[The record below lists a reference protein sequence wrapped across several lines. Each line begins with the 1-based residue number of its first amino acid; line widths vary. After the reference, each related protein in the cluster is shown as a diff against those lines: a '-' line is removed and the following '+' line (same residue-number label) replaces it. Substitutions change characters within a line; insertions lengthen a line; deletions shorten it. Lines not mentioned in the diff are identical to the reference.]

1 VRLVAMTHTLSI
13 EPMTASPELRL
24 RANALSV
31 GPFVL
36 HFGEMV
42 LAMYVG
48 MLIYMP
54 LEGLIPVSLQGIG
67 MALFMAWP
75 MVVWMR
81 IRGYGWRHGFEMALA
96 MLVPWAAVVGL
107 VGLGAANAL
116 PWLTH
121 SSDAAMYL
129 GMLGFMLVRRDH
141 HAHGGSHHHAVAH
154 SENRPRRR
162 LPWRRVFLVAASVPA
177 RAMRWPAR

>member
-1 VRLVAMTHTLSI
+1 MAERTHSVTLETMKNILSI
-13 EPMTASPELRL
+13 EARPASPALRL

-31 GPFVL
+31 GRFVL

-54 LEGLIPVSLQGIG
+54 LEGFIPVSLQGIG

-81 IRGYGWRHGFEMALA
+81 IRGHGWRHGFEMALA
-96 MLVPWAAVVGL
+96 MLVPWAAV
-107 VGLGAANAL
+107 
-116 PWLTH
+116 
-121 SSDAAMYL
+121 
-129 GMLGFMLVRRDH
+129 
-141 HAHGGSHHHAVAH
+141 
-154 SENRPRRR
+154 
-162 LPWRRVFLVAASVPA
+162 
-177 RAMRWPAR
+177 

>member
-1 VRLVAMTHTLSI
+1 MAERAQSVTLEAMTHILSI
-13 EPMTASPELRL
+13 DLSPASPALRL
-24 RANALSV
+24 KANALSV
-31 GPFVL
+31 GRFLL

-54 LEGLIPVSLQGIG
+54 LEGLVPVFLQGIG

-81 IRGYGWRHGFEMALA
+81 IRGHGWRHGFEMALA

-121 SSDAAMYL
+121 SSDAAMY
-129 GMLGFMLVRRDH
+129 
-141 HAHGGSHHHAVAH
+141 
-154 SENRPRRR
+154 
-162 LPWRRVFLVAASVPA
+162 
-177 RAMRWPAR
+177 

>member
-1 VRLVAMTHTLSI
+1 MGKGNESVRLVAMTHTLSI

-31 GPFVL
+31 GRFVL

-54 LEGLIPVSLQGIG
+54 LEGFIPVSLQGIG

-81 IRGYGWRHGFEMALA
+81 IRGHGWRHGFEMAGA
-96 MLVPWAAVVGL
+96 MLVPWVAVVGL
-107 VGLGAANAL
+107 SALGAAKIL
-116 PWLTH
+116 PWLYQA
-121 SSDAAMYL
+121 SDPAMYL

-141 HAHGGSHHHAVAH
+141 YVHGGA
-154 SENRPRRR
+154 
-162 LPWRRVFLVAASVPA
+162 
-177 RAMRWPAR
+177 